1 VELFVTFVLVAV
13 EFEIYVVVGGAGTG
27 IYYEVVGFGIG

>member
-13 EFEIYVVVGGAGTG
+13 EFKIYVVVGGTGTG
-27 IYYEVVGFGIG
+27 IYYEVVGVGVG